1 MKSVICGDSISMIKP
16 AIGDQMTT
24 TASKIGR
31 KYTWDDYKNWPD
43 GERWEII
50 NGEAYSM
57 TPAPTTKH
65 QRISMQMTTSLV
77 NYFRGKPCEPFY
89 APTDVVLDESN
100 IVQPDL
106 IVVCDKNKITE
117 ANIQGAPD
125 LIIEILSPSTS
136 LKDKREKKDVYER
149 FGVKEYIIV
158 NPMDDTLERYVLE
171 DGQYGRQNIFN
182 WDELFASKIFPGLE
196 IGLKGVFG
204 R

>member
-1 MKSVICGDSISMIKP
+1 MIEP
-16 AIGDQMTT
+16 AKGDQMTT
-24 TASKIGR
+24 MAKKVGR

-65 QRISMQMTTSLV
+65 QRISMQMTIALA
-77 NYFRGKPCEPFY
+77 NHFRGKPCETFY
-89 APTDVVLDESN
+89 APTDVVLDQSN

-106 IVVCDKNKITE
+106 IVVCDKSKITE

-125 LIIEILSPSTS
+125 LIIEILSQSTA
-136 LKDKREKKDVYER
+136 LKDKREKKDIYER
-149 FGVKEYIIV
+149 FGVREYIIV

>member
-1 MKSVICGDSISMIKP
+1 
-16 AIGDQMTT
+16 MTT
-24 TASKIGR
+24 TAKKIGR

-43 GERWEII
+43 DERWEII
-50 NGEAYSM
+50 DGEAYSM

-65 QRISMQMTTSLV
+65 QSIVGELHGNLRDYLK
-77 NYFRGKPCEPFY
+77 GHPCRAFI

-106 IVVCDKNKITE
+106 LVVCDKSKITV

-125 LIIEILSPSTS
+125 LIVEILSPSTS
-136 LKDKREKKDVYER
+136 LKDKREKKDLYER
-149 FGVKEYIIV
+149 FGVREYIIV
-158 NPMDDTLERYVLE
+158 NPMDDTVEQYILA
-171 DGQYGRQNIFN
+171 DGKYGRQEIFN

-196 IGLKGVFG
+196 IELREVFG